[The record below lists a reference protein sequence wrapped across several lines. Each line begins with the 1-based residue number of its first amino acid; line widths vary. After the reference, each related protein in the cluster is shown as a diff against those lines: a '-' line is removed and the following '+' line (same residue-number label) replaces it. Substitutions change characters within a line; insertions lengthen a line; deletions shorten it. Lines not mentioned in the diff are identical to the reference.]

1 MRELKLVE
9 KYKGSLLLRF
19 AVIVLAVFV
28 VVSLIAQQRQ
38 IAEKREDLQTL
49 QAQLATQNVKNE
61 ELQESLKDEE
71 GLRDYAEKKAREEL
85 NYAKPGE
92 RVFVDAGAS
101 RNNTLDSMEPF
112 RALAGPEGSFCRK
125 GGPG

>member
-49 QAQLATQNVKNE
+49 ERLQLQLLENLSQTAPDATK
-61 ELQESLKDEE
+61 E
-71 GLRDYAEKKAREEL
+71 G
-85 NYAKPGE
+85 
-92 RVFVDAGAS
+92 
-101 RNNTLDSMEPF
+101 T
-112 RALAGPEGSFCRK
+112 
-125 GGPG
+125 

>member
-1 MRELKLVE
+1 MRALRELKLVE

-28 VVSLIAQQRQ
+28 VVSLIAQQQ

-92 RVFVDAGAS
+92 RVFVDAGA
-101 RNNTLDSMEPF
+101 ND
-112 RALAGPEGSFCRK
+112 
-125 GGPG
+125 

>member
-1 MRELKLVE
+1 MRALRELKLVE
-9 KYKGSLLLRF
+9 RYKGSLLLRF

-92 RVFVDAGAS
+92 RVFVDAGA
-101 RNNTLDSMEPF
+101 ND
-112 RALAGPEGSFCRK
+112 
-125 GGPG
+125 